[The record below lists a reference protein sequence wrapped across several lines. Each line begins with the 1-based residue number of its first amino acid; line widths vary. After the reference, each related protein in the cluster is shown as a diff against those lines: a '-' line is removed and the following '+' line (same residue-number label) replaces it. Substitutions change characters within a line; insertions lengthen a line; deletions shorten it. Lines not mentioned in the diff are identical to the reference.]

1 MCNYKKVNVSN
12 KIFRCVLNLNRTQL
26 KSYKMQYVSKDKKKT
41 LQIKLIV
48 MRKSRMT
55 VV

>member
-1 MCNYKKVNVSN
+1 
-12 KIFRCVLNLNRTQL
+12 
-26 KSYKMQYVSKDKKKT
+26 MQYISKDKKKT

-55 VV
+55 AS